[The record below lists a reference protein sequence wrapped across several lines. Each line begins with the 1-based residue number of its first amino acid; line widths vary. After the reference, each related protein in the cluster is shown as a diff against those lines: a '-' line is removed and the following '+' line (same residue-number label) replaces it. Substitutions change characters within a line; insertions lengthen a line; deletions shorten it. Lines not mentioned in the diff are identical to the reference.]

1 MANAKELRKTV
12 TAEVKAERARR
23 KAKRTEI
30 RALPRGEQS
39 AARKAEKAARK
50 AAKLERKHAIQAMPK
65 QEKRTAKKHDKL
77 TKRIWNRPRRIV
89 IWAVVLCLLAFG
101 IFSAAPYIGDFT
113 SLYSMKIDSNTP
125 AGDAARA
132 NGAKVA
138 EEIAD
143 EGIVL
148 LKNTDDL
155 LPLTGGKLN
164 VFGYA
169 AYNIRYGG
177 SGSGGGDASSAADLF
192 AGSRTRGLLITKHW
206 MRSTADRRISPKRVV
221 RTGSSAC
228 SLRCL
233 GSRSPMNRRS
243 IT

>member
-12 TAEVKAERARR
+12 TAEVKAQRARR
-23 KAKRTEI
+23 NAKRMEI
-30 RALPRGEQS
+30 RALPRGEQP
-39 AARKAEKAARK
+39 AARKAEKSARK
-50 AAKLERKHAIQAMPK
+50 AAKLERKRAIHAMPK
-65 QEKRTAKKHDKL
+65 QEKRAAKKHDKL

-101 IFSAAPYIGDFT
+101 IFSAAPYMGDFT

-132 NGAKVA
+132 NGAKIA
-138 EEIAD
+138 EEIAN

-148 LKNTDDL
+148 LKNADGL

-177 SGSGGGDASSAADLF
+177 SGSGGGDASSATDLF
-192 AGSRTRGLLITKHW
+192 AGLSNAGIAYNETLDAFYRGQK
-206 MRSTADRRISPKRVV
+206 DISQK
-221 RTGSSAC
+221 GSSNGLISEIGRASC
-228 SLRCL
+228 RE
-233 GSRSPMNRRS
+233 RV
-243 IT
+243 